1 VGVDETLRTRRKA
14 FEEEFFQREQERLR
28 QALREKENRAQIKE
42 ELRSVTGIDDSHI
55 LEKLAELGV
64 HVDTLAAVALV
75 PLVEV
80 AWADGKLQERERE
93 ALLAAARELGIDPR
107 HPSYELFSSWLTHRP
122 ETRMLDAWTAYVQGL
137 AGQLDPAERATM
149 RDKLLGRA
157 RAVAEAAGGFLGL
170 GKKISPEEETALGM
184 LENAFDGS

>member
-1 VGVDETLRTRRKA
+1 VPIDDSLRMRRKA

-28 QALREKENRAQIKE
+28 EALRHKDEVAHVVE
-42 ELRSVTGIDDSHI
+42 ELQTVTGIDDAAI

-64 HVDTLAAVALV
+64 KVDTLAAIALV

-80 AWADGKLQERERE
+80 AWADGSLHEREKQ
-93 ALLAAARELGIDPR
+93 AILSAARELGIDPR
-107 HPSYELFSSWLTHRP
+107 HPSYELFSSWLIHRP

-137 AGQLDPAERATM
+137 AGQLEPGERADL

-157 RAVAEAAGGFLGL
+157 RAVAKSAGGFLGL
-170 GKKISPEEETALGM
+170 GSKISPEEETALAM
-184 LENAFDGS
+184 LENAFEEA